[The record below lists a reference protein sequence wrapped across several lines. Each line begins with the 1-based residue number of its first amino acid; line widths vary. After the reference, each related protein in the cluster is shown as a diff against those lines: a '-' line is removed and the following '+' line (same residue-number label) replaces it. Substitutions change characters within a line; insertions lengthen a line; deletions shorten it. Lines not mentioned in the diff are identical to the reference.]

1 MELNEYE
8 RQLWAVLSNG
18 DDFEIDC
25 LSDYLTNAY
34 FNISYEYQIKQL
46 MLAVS
51 YLKRLILKVL
61 EKRGIKVNI
70 DEKDDLE
77 TIVQTCL
84 NEQELLVGLD
94 ISKILDEQTFGA
106 VVDKITDSYD
116 YEEFAQFTLEFYS
129 FYGSFYRYLQ
139 NNIITLVSSYVDM
152 YYEVSD
158 PEPDDLVLDTIF
170 GQEGFDLDVNE
181 VSDSEFEDD
190 IFDLSDSFEEDNEL
204 FVFSSS
210 TKEDKKELSEKEL
223 IELLKFL
230 NTIFDAIKIKDSISN
245 NYNLL
250 FKKVNK
256 KKVEMFF
263 SDEVFFEKFKAIM
276 EHDTKTHR
284 YRFHGTTCLDDAKSI
299 CEHGLGVMR
308 RDLDSTTYTEL
319 TMEQVIV
326 HERGFGGEI
335 GRDAYIIIDEPRGEK
350 ILEPYDG
357 NLKIV
362 GSGLQGLEVEARNI
376 VRSKYIVGYVDK
388 LNRDIIFN
396 PEYYDYERFSQYVS
410 KKSV

>member
-1 MELNEYE
+1 
-8 RQLWAVLSNG
+8 
-18 DDFEIDC
+18 
-25 LSDYLTNAY
+25 
-34 FNISYEYQIKQL
+34 
-46 MLAVS
+46 
-51 YLKRLILKVL
+51 
-61 EKRGIKVNI
+61 
-70 DEKDDLE
+70 
-77 TIVQTCL
+77 
-84 NEQELLVGLD
+84 
-94 ISKILDEQTFGA
+94 
-106 VVDKITDSYD
+106 
-116 YEEFAQFTLEFYS
+116 
-129 FYGSFYRYLQ
+129 
-139 NNIITLVSSYVDM
+139 
-152 YYEVSD
+152 
-158 PEPDDLVLDTIF
+158 
-170 GQEGFDLDVNE
+170 
-181 VSDSEFEDD
+181 
-190 IFDLSDSFEEDNEL
+190 
-204 FVFSSS
+204 
-210 TKEDKKELSEKEL
+210 
-223 IELLKFL
+223 
-230 NTIFDAIKIKDSISN
+230 
-245 NYNLL
+245 
-250 FKKVNK
+250 
-256 KKVEMFF
+256 
-263 SDEVFFEKFKAIM
+263 M